1 MQIWWNEDNQERL
14 VEYFLSIKLRDTEK
28 KEGDP
33 GLRELMTESGF
44 MWIWTQE
51 AGRASERVVRK
62 GESHTLVRELGIQAQ
77 FPGPSDITEEKK
89 R

>member
-1 MQIWWNEDNQERL
+1 
-14 VEYFLSIKLRDTEK
+14 
-28 KEGDP
+28 
-33 GLRELMTESGF
+33 MTESGL

-51 AGRASERVVRK
+51 EGGRASERVVKK

-77 FPGPSDITEEKK
+77 FPGPSDITEQKK